1 MREETLQVCFGCLLH
16 DIGKLV
22 YRAGGD
28 SGNHSRQGRE
38 FLRQLWPEEK
48 AILDCVGLHH
58 AAELREAKPA
68 ADSPAWIAC
77 AADNLSAAAD
87 RRKTEES
94 EGSFQRYLPLA
105 SVFTHM
111 NGEHAGFS
119 VSPYPQDGKLR
130 QPELALRE
138 LNAQQYQAAVEALR
152 LRLAEL
158 PRSGEWLDS
167 LLCLLESYT
176 SMFPSS
182 TFAGESPDV
191 SLFDHLKT
199 TAAIGS
205 CISEYLAAA
214 GERDLKR
221 RLFTEEKAFREE
233 KAFLLYSA
241 DFSGIQRFLYMVA
254 SDKALRSL
262 RSRSFFLELAM
273 EHYIDE
279 LLQCCG
285 VSRANLL
292 YSGGGHCY
300 VLLPNTE
307 HVQKAAESW
316 NRRFNDWLSAEF
328 GAALFLAHGWTACSG
343 NELTNTPAESA
354 PYKAM
359 FRRVSAAIS
368 RHKLHRYDAA
378 QLRALNR
385 PGQAGGREC
394 KICGRTDRLIDDR
407 CPWCQLFV
415 DLSEKIQ
422 TRDVY
427 FVSRDGKTAHDFALP
442 AAEGMVYFSLIDE
455 KTARAR
461 LDGGEAVVRVY
472 SKNKVYTGLRYSTRI
487 YVGDYAYSN
496 RMDALARSAAG
507 IRRIGVCRMDV
518 DDLGQSFVAGF
529 ECAGASTA
537 SERQHFVT
545 LSRTAAFSRQLSLFF
560 KCYINEI
567 LSGRYGNKPALA
579 VTVVY
584 SGGDD
589 VFLVGAWNDTLEAA
603 IRIRDAF
610 RAFSCGSLTI
620 SAGLCIVDD
629 HFPIRLAAERAGA
642 LEARAKEEPNKD
654 AIALFDPQ
662 QDHTY
667 SWTRFK
673 QKVMEE
679 KLLHLRRFFDNEKQ
693 LARGKAFL
701 YRLLE
706 LLRRAQEENGRLQL
720 ARYAYLL
727 SRLEPAPNAPDHA
740 AYRSFADS
748 MYQWALDRDER
759 QALITAIYIYVY
771 ESRKGETA

>member
-16 DIGKLV
+16 DIGKPV

-28 SGNHSRQGRE
+28 SGNHSRQGRA
-38 FLRQLWPEEK
+38 FLGQLWPEEK

-58 AAELREAKPA
+58 AAELREARPP
-68 ADSPAWIAC
+68 ADSLAWIAC

-87 RRKTEES
+87 RRKIDEG
-94 EGSFQRYLPLA
+94 EGSFRRYLPLS

-111 NGEHAGFS
+111 NGEHPGFS

-130 QPELALRE
+130 QPDPALKE

-152 LRLAEL
+152 LRLGAL
-158 PRSGEWLDS
+158 PRSEEWLDS

-182 TFAGESPDV
+182 TSAGESPDI

-199 TAAIGS
+199 TAAIGC
-205 CISEYLAAA
+205 CISEYLAAE
-214 GERDLKR
+214 GERDFKR

-233 KAFLLYSA
+233 KAFLLYAA
-241 DFSGIQRFLYMVA
+241 DFSGIQRFLYLVA

-279 LLQCCG
+279 LLQSCG

-300 VLLPNTE
+300 LLLPNTAQ
-307 HVQKAAESW
+307 VQQAAESW
-316 NRRFNDWLSAEF
+316 NRRFNDWLGAEF
-328 GAALFLAHGWTACSG
+328 GAALFLAHGWTPCSG
-343 NELTNTPAESA
+343 NELTNTPAENT

-359 FRRVSAAIS
+359 FRRVSAAVS
-368 RHKLHRYDAA
+368 RHKLHRYDAD
-378 QLRALNR
+378 QLRMLNR
-385 PGQAGGREC
+385 PSQTGGREC
-394 KICGRTDRLIDDR
+394 KVCGRSDRLIDDR
-407 CPWCQLFV
+407 CPWCRLFV
-415 DLSEKIQ
+415 NLSEKIQ
-422 TRDVY
+422 TKDIY
-427 FVSRDGKTAHDFALP
+427 FVSREETQAHDFALP
-442 AAEGMVYFSLIDE
+442 AAEGLVYFSLIDE

-461 LDGGEAVVRVY
+461 LEGGEAVARIY
-472 SKNKVYTGLRYSTRI
+472 SKNKVYTGLRYSTRL

-496 RMDALARSAAG
+496 RMDELAGSAGG

-529 ECAGASTA
+529 EQAGAADA
-537 SERQHFVT
+537 SQRQHFVT

-567 LSGRYGNKPALA
+567 LSGRYGNKPPLA
-579 VTVVY
+579 VTLVY

-589 VFLVGAWNDTLEAA
+589 VFLVGAWNDALEAA
-603 IRIRDAF
+603 LRIRDAL
-610 RAFSCGSLTI
+610 RIFSCGSLTI
-620 SAGLCIVDD
+620 SGGLCIVAD

-642 LEARAKEEPNKD
+642 LEARAKEEPDKD
-654 AIALFDPQ
+654 SIALFDPQ
-662 QDHTY
+662 QEHTY
-667 SWTRFK
+667 SWAAFR
-673 QKVMEE
+673 QKVLDE
-679 KLLHLRRFFDNEKQ
+679 KLPLLRRFFHRDTQ

-706 LLRRAQEENGRLQL
+706 LLRSAQEADGRLQL

-727 SRLEPAPNAPDHA
+727 ARLEPAPSAPEHA
-740 AYRSFADS
+740 AYRQFADA
-748 MYQWALDRDER
+748 MYRWALDREER

-771 ESRKGETA
+771 ESRKGETQ